1 PVRPIPRLISG
12 PTSAPFCDA
21 DGPKRVASRASRHGS
36 GGSGGPKR
44 CGPTGGRAKGRPRK
58 TVRPPSAAPRTGPRR
73 VSTRASMASILSF
86 LMTTDGREYPRSIHL
101 RDGAQV
107 TLRLMTPADAASIAS
122 FARSL
127 PEDDLL
133 FLRMDITDPEAVAH
147 WMRNLEAGL
156 TTTVIAETGGAIA
169 GYAALVQN
177 RVGWQ
182 RHLGEIRTQVAL
194 PFRSQGLGRA
204 LAGEIF
210 SLARG
215 RGLRKI
221 VAQMTPDQKG
231 AMATFERLGFRPEAL
246 LQDFVVDRSGRTRDL
261 VVMAFDVTGLTEH
274 VDYPSVP
281 SKNRLDP
288 IPQPPRTP

>member
-1 PVRPIPRLISG
+1 
-12 PTSAPFCDA
+12 
-21 DGPKRVASRASRHGS
+21 
-36 GGSGGPKR
+36 
-44 CGPTGGRAKGRPRK
+44 
-58 TVRPPSAAPRTGPRR
+58 
-73 VSTRASMASILSF
+73 
-86 LMTTDGREYPRSIHL
+86 MTTDGREYPRSIRL
-101 RDGAQV
+101 KDGAQV
-107 TLRLMTPADAASIAS
+107 TLRLMTPGDAASIAS

-182 RHLGEIRTQVAL
+182 RHLGEIRAQVAL
-194 PFRSQGLGRA
+194 PFRSQG
-204 LAGEIF
+204 
-210 SLARG
+210 ARG

-261 VVMAFDVTGLTEH
+261 VVMAFDVAGLTEH
-274 VDYPSVP
+274 VD
-281 SKNRLDP
+281 
-288 IPQPPRTP
+288 

>member
-1 PVRPIPRLISG
+1 
-12 PTSAPFCDA
+12 
-21 DGPKRVASRASRHGS
+21 
-36 GGSGGPKR
+36 
-44 CGPTGGRAKGRPRK
+44 
-58 TVRPPSAAPRTGPRR
+58 
-73 VSTRASMASILSF
+73 MASILTF
-86 LMTTDGREYPRSIHL
+86 LMSPDGREYPRSIRL
-101 RDGAQV
+101 KDGAQV
-107 TLRLMTPADAASIAS
+107 TLRLMTPADATSIAS

-156 TTTVIAETGGAIA
+156 TTTVIAETAGRIA

-194 PFRSQGLGRA
+194 PYRSQGLGRA
-204 LAGEIF
+204 LAGEIL

-274 VDYPSVP
+274 VD
-281 SKNRLDP
+281 
-288 IPQPPRTP
+288 